1 MRRSRVLRLLG
12 ASAAAGAGLRARPA
26 AAQTVAPLR
35 IVLFPGE
42 TAATAYYAQELG
54 LFGRAKLD
62 VQITEVKNGSAAA
75 AAIAGGSIDV
85 GFSNPLS
92 VAEGFERG
100 VPFTVLAPAALSR
113 AGKPASNGLIIT
125 TKASPIHTG
134 RDLNGKTFG
143 VDVIGGLPHVSTRAW
158 IDKTG
163 GDSST
168 VHFVELAFAEIIP
181 SLNNGRIDAGE
192 LNFAFD
198 PLIGKPND
206 TMRLLANSY
215 DAVGSHFCSS
225 VWFSTSDWVS
235 KNPDTVR
242 RFIAVMKNAAN
253 WANAHPHES
262 ALMLAPHLKQTPAD
276 IEGSI
281 RVFYGVD
288 MTPDL
293 VQPVIDVAARYGLLK
308 KDFPASDLVASVA
321 LKPGG

>member
-225 VWFSTSDWVS
+225 VWFSTSDRVS

>member
-1 MRRSRVLRLLG
+1 MRRSRVLGLLG
-12 ASAAAGAGLRARPA
+12 ASAATGLASRPAGA
-26 AAQTVAPLR
+26 QTAAPLR
-35 IVLFPGE
+35 LVLFPGE

-54 LFGRAKLD
+54 LYARAKLD
-62 VQITEVKNGSAAA
+62 VQITEVKNGAAAA

-100 VPFTVLAPAALSR
+100 VPFAILAPAALSR

-125 TKASPIHTG
+125 TKASPIRTG
-134 RDLNGKTFG
+134 RDLDGKTFG

-168 VHFVELAFAEIIP
+168 VRFVELAFAEIMP
-181 SLNNGRIDAGE
+181 SLVSGRIDAGE
-192 LNFAFD
+192 LNSAFD
-198 PLIGKPND
+198 PLLGKPND

-215 DAVGSHFCSS
+215 DAVGARFCSS
-225 VWFSTSDWVS
+225 VWFSTADWVS

-242 RFIAVMKNAAN
+242 RFIAVMKDAAN

-262 ALMLAPHLKQTPAD
+262 ALMLAPHLKQTSAD
-276 IEGSI
+276 IEASV

-293 VQPVIDVAARYGLLK
+293 VQPVIDVAARYGLLR
-308 KDFPASDLVASVA
+308 KDFPATDLIAAVA
-321 LKPGG
+321 LKPG